1 MSYYIRITQLKWIW
15 SKREYGW
22 GTRKCDISQ
31 KEKYIKEWSD
41 GRKEKLQYG
50 KMFSPQNEKEKE
62 RHEENVTQ
70 TGNTQNIYERV
81 LLKSFP

>member
-1 MSYYIRITQLKWIW
+1 MSDIRITVKWIW
-15 SKREYGW
+15 SRGECW

-31 KEKYIKEWSD
+31 KEKYIEKWRD
-41 GRKEKLQYG
+41 GREEKLQYG

-70 TGNTQNIYERV
+70 TGNTQNICERV

>member
-50 KMFSPQNEKEKE
+50 K
-62 RHEENVTQ
+62 NVFTAKRKGKR
-70 TGNTQNIYERV
+70 TT
-81 LLKSFP
+81 